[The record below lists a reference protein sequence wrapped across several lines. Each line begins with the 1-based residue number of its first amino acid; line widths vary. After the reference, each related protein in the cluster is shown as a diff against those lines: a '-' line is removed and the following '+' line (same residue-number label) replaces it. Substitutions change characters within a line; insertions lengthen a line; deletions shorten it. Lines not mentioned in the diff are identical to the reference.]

1 MLFVN
6 LKKHNALTYQKSGF
20 MNNLNYGIIGNCR
33 SAALI
38 SDKGSI
44 DWCCLPEFDS
54 SSVFAKILDDKI
66 GGSFSIITSDDYT
79 ISQKYLEQTAILI
92 TKFDNET
99 NAFEIID
106 FMPRYRKDNGDYH
119 SPPEIIR
126 YIRKVSGAPRFTI
139 KYDPK
144 LEYALDNT
152 LSLVKKDFVISLT
165 NTKKF
170 DSLFLYSNLDKE
182 AIVTGR
188 EILLEQDSFM
198 LLGYNE
204 KIFNPTLAK
213 IVLEFE
219 RTKTYWLNWSDR
231 TTSYSKYDKFI
242 SRSAI
247 TLKLLS
253 YEKTGAVLAAAT
265 TSLPETIGEV
275 RNWDYRFC
283 WIRDASMVV
292 KVVHELGHH
301 EMAQEYLKFIINLI
315 PDKDEKLQIMYG
327 INGEKNLTE
336 EFLEHLSGYM
346 GSKPVRI
353 GNAAFTQR
361 QNDIYGI
368 LMDVIYQQL
377 IHYSNDIENGEE
389 LWNITKGIVWVVEK
403 HWQEPDKGIW
413 EFRTE
418 ERHFTFSKVLCWTAV
433 DRAIK
438 VAEIMGKKAKAAKWY
453 PLADTI
459 KRDILQNAWSENVQA
474 FTQSYGSEDLDASVL
489 LMENYGF
496 IEAKDPK
503 YVSTVKAIER
513 ELSNDGL
520 LYRYKNKDD
529 FGLPSS
535 SFTIC
540 TFWFINSLYKIG
552 ERKEAERLFEKLL
565 SYSNH
570 LGLFSED
577 IDFKTKRLLGNFPQA
592 YSHLALIETAITIS
606 GITEEEAVLDAIR

>member
-1 MLFVN
+1 
-6 LKKHNALTYQKSGF
+6 

-54 SSVFAKILDDKI
+54 SSVFANILDNKI
-66 GGSFSIITSDDYT
+66 GGYFAIHAGEDYT
-79 ISQKYLEQTAILI
+79 ISQKYLENTAILV
-92 TKFDNET
+92 TSYTNGKDSFDL
-99 NAFEIID
+99 ID
-106 FMPRYRKDNGDYH
+106 FMPRYRKDNGAYH

-126 YIRKVSGAPRFTI
+126 YIKKLSGNPIVKVQ
-139 KYDPK
+139 YNPK
-144 LEYALDNT
+144 LEYAIDET
-152 LSLVKKDFVISLT
+152 RSFVKEDFIISIT
-165 NTKKF
+165 DTKKF
-170 DSLFLYSNLDKE
+170 DSLFLYSSLEKN
-182 AIVTGR
+182 AIINGE
-188 EILLEQDSFM
+188 EIKIDQDNFL

-204 KIFNPTLAK
+204 KIFQPT
-213 IVLEFE
+213 VSRVMLEFE

-231 TTSYSKYDKFI
+231 TTSYSKYKESI

-292 KVVHELGHH
+292 KVVHELGHN
-301 EMAQEYLKFIINLI
+301 EMAQDYLKFVINLI

-327 INGEKNLTE
+327 INGEKQLTE
-336 EFLEHLSGYM
+336 EILEHLNGYL

-353 GNAAFTQR
+353 GNAAYSQR

-377 IHYSNDIENGEE
+377 IHYSNDTENGEE

-418 ERHFTFSKVLCWTAV
+418 ERHFTFSKVLCWTAI

-438 VAEIMGKKAKAAKWY
+438 VAEIMGKKSKVLKWQ
-453 PLADTI
+453 PLANAI
-459 KRDILQNAWSENVQA
+459 KEDIFHNAWNDNIQA
-474 FTQSYGSEDLDASVL
+474 FTQSYASDDLDASVL

-496 IEAKDPK
+496 IEAMDPR
-503 YVSTVKAIER
+503 YVSTVEAIGR
-513 ELSNDGL
+513 ELSNNGL

-540 TFWFINSLYKIG
+540 TFWYINSLYKVG
-552 ERKEAERLFEKLL
+552 DKKKAEKFFKQLL

-577 IDFKTKRLLGNFPQA
+577 IDFTSKRLLGNFPQA
-592 YSHLALIETAITIS
+592 YSHLALIETAITIA
-606 GITEEEAVLDAIR
+606 GVTNEEVVLEAIK